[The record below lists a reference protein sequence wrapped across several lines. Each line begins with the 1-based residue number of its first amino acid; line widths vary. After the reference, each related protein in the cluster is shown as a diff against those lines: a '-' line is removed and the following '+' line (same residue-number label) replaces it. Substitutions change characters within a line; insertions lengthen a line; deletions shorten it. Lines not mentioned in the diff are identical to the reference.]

1 MIPRQFLITTGVLF
15 ALTIA
20 MSIYLWRLRQRE
32 LQNPPPVAQ
41 VQHVTPPASGPT
53 EKVTV
58 YVAYDNP
65 GELRAQSISIP
76 LASDRQQRAEGLL
89 RGLMNLY
96 VANKSPHPMPAG
108 AEVRDVF
115 LVDPGLAVIDVNS
128 ALVDGQV
135 SGVLS
140 EELTVASIIQTL
152 SANIPGLMRVKILA
166 DGKERETLA
175 GHVDLSGFFDVSQ
188 ISELAN
194 QLVPQ

>member
-1 MIPRQFLITTGVLF
+1 MIPRQFVITSGVLF
-15 ALTIA
+15 VLTIA
-20 MSIYLWRLRQRE
+20 MSIYVWRLRQRE
-32 LQNPPPVAQ
+32 MLKPPPIAQ
-41 VQHVTPPASGPT
+41 AQHVTPPASGPM

-58 YVAYDNP
+58 YVAYDAP
-65 GELRAQSISIP
+65 GELRALSISIP

-89 RGLMNLY
+89 RGLISLY
-96 VANKSPHPMPAG
+96 TANKSPHPLPAG

-128 ALVDGQV
+128 AFVDGQV
-135 SGVLS
+135 SGMLS
-140 EELTVASIIQTL
+140 EELTVASMIQTL
-152 SANIPGLMRVKILA
+152 SANIPGLTRVKILA

-194 QLVPQ
+194 QLAPQ